1 MSGERRL
8 MDVTWISERLNPGTG
23 SGAAKGRPGNV
34 VQMCSDWRWGPRG
47 TRVSDD
53 GPCPPREAFPF
64 LLPELQR
71 EIPPLGWMA
80 FHWQTQYCL

>member
-34 VQMCSDWRWGPRG
+34 VQMCLQTGAEVPGARG
-47 TRVSDD
+47 LVRMAPALP
-53 GPCPPREAFPF
+53 GRLFPSYR
-64 LLPELQR
+64 QSSK
-71 EIPPLGWMA
+71 GKY
-80 FHWQTQYCL
+80 HH